1 MTLLNGLLVKIKKTE
16 NKPITYKIEE
26 ELMNLIELLF
36 IIVCIWILYIGISFA
51 FQDIRDAEKELEEV
65 KTQLNQEREG

>member
-1 MTLLNGLLVKIKKTE
+1 MLLNGLLVKIKKTE

-51 FQDIRDAEKELEEV
+51 FQDIGK
-65 KTQLNQEREG
+65 